1 MNVML
6 RVAAPAV
13 LMLTAMLMV
22 PACASDPRRGYSLA
36 TTFPEDVKTVSV
48 PVFKNYSTTP
58 GIEVEL
64 TEAIIKEIQRS
75 TSVRVVTPGAG
86 TSADASLRGVVT
98 DVNLRRL
105 NVRSGTGLIQE
116 LGYQISVDFD
126 FRDERDGKVLS
137 SRRNFVA
144 TDTFTPATGVG
155 EKIEAGQRG
164 ATQRLAK
171 DLVSELRAGW

>member
-1 MNVML
+1 VGVYGMISML
-6 RVAAPAV
+6 GMCGGCAA
-13 LMLTAMLMV
+13 
-22 PACASDPRRGYSLA
+22 DPRRGYSLA
-36 TTFPEDVKTVSV
+36 TTFPEDVKTVAV
-48 PVFKNYSTTP
+48 PVFKNQSMSP

-75 TSVRVVTPGAG
+75 TSVKVITPGAG
-86 TSADASLRGVVT
+86 TSADATLRGVVT
-98 DVNLRRL
+98 EVNLRRM

-116 LGYQISVDFD
+116 LGYQIAVDFD
-126 FRDERDGKVLS
+126 FRDERDGKLLS

-144 TDTFTPATGVG
+144 TDTFIPTTGVG

-171 DLVSELRAGW
+171 DLVGELRAGW